1 MEPNTNR
8 SKLPMLRSAV
18 KSRLPAP
25 TSTSKS
31 IPPPLPTLTSRT
43 KRSRSPVNATEPG
56 IKRQRLDAADHSKPT
71 GPRLLRKANSVGA
84 LHPPRTGTNVIKKD
98 LTSRRPTAP
107 TTNRKPPVNTA
118 TSQQR
123 APLSRLNP
131 PTKKPTTASAN
142 SAAAAAAA
150 PAAGKKRPAWDMKGR
165 LSDAQEQ
172 LEKKKALLSKQQN
185 EFEQATSKL
194 KNLED
199 SISQKDQQI
208 QRLQTEKITMQT
220 EANDLKKQIDETNV
234 KFVRIEQ
241 EKEELKTTLDK
252 TQSEKTSIEDEARQ
266 LQQQLKT
273 ATDDL
278 VKVERELKGQLEE
291 LNNNCTQIKLEKQQV
306 SELFESTRKNLEDMT
321 SSDKQ
326 KAETIEKQKIQ
337 ILEHE
342 TNRRK
347 LHNTIQEL
355 RGNIRVF
362 CRVRPLIGEE
372 LKITDGVISHMNFPD
387 QEDNKVLEMERLDAK
402 DLNETTMSSKKK
414 HEFTFDRVFNP
425 ESKQEDAFLE
435 ISQLVQSALDGYNVC
450 IFAYGQTGSGKTYTM
465 EGGPDALHN
474 ADSRGMIPRA
484 VEQVFDASIAM
495 KENGWQFTFEVSFLE
510 IYNET
515 IRDLLGNDGI
525 NSQTKHEIKIAGN
538 NSHDVMVTNLTT
550 ISVESADQVLS
561 LLLKASRNRAV
572 AETKCNARSSRSHSV
587 FIFKLS
593 CKNSITHQSYEG
605 VLNLVDLAGSERLKE
620 SGSEGDRLKETQ
632 AINKSL
638 SNLGNVIMALGNKDP
653 HIPYRNSKL
662 TYLLKNSL
670 GGNSKTLMFI
680 NVSPKVDSY
689 NETLNSLRFATKVNQ
704 CHIGVAQ
711 KKSLKKPM

>member
-252 TQSEKTSIEDEARQ
+252 TQ
-266 LQQQLKT
+266 
-273 ATDDL
+273 
-278 VKVERELKGQLEE
+278 
-291 LNNNCTQIKLEKQQV
+291 
-306 SELFESTRKNLEDMT
+306 KNLEDMT